1 MTDQYTD
8 RCPSCGLSR
17 QQTDKHLH
25 RSQDRSERQSDEIDA
40 TYAGI
45 RALVGQA
52 LDMQPKGMK
61 AALVGLLPEVRDIE
75 PEDKARMHEKGLT
88 HLVEVHEHRVAV
100 NWAELMGPDA

>member
-17 QQTDKHLH
+17 QQVDKHLGAAWDE
-25 RSQDRSERQSDEIDA
+25 SARQSTDLDA

-75 PEDKARMHEKGLT
+75 PERKARMREKGLG
-88 HLVEVHEHRVAV
+88 HLVERQEQRVAE
-100 NWAELMGPDA
+100 NWSDLMGPDA